1 MVIRYALRELAFRR
15 SRSLVTALSIAV
27 AVLAA
32 VLLTALAASYARAI
46 RAPVETVGADV
57 VVQITGDIPPKLEG
71 LVFPHPNALVPAD
84 ATAAIAE
91 MSGVI
96 SVTRGVYMWEL
107 APDRYQSVL
116 GIEEGDAGLGSL
128 GSRLI
133 DGKAIHAGSRAVLLD
148 SDFAGKNGVTVGAE
162 VDIGGTKFP
171 VAGIV
176 DATRGGKVVRADVY
190 MPLARAQQLAVAAP
204 MVQALYPFRADDAN
218 LLLVKVDRQHLES
231 VVDRTVA
238 LLGKKGI
245 VSSELSFREALSGV
259 LFLSQR
265 MGFIV
270 AVVIGA
276 FAAAFVLRA
285 TASAIT
291 ERRRE
296 MAVLQAVGWPWR
308 RIREQILLENALL
321 ALTGAALGVLAA
333 VAIAAALGQIS
344 VTLDLP
350 WDLSSTPHFIPEAT
364 RDRTQTITVPIAVPW
379 EMAAIA
385 AGGGFTVAI
394 AAALLLAASPPPQ
407 PWSLLRSE

>member
-1 MVIRYALRELAFRR
+1 MAFRYALRELTYRR
-15 SRSLVTALSIAV
+15 GRSLVTVLSVAV

-84 ATAAIAE
+84 AVATIAK
-91 MSGVI
+91 MPGVI
-96 SVTRGVYMWEL
+96 SLTRGVYMWEL
-107 APDRYQSVL
+107 APDHYQAVL
-116 GIEEGDAGLGSL
+116 GIEDGEAGLGSL
-128 GSRLI
+128 ASRLI
-133 DGKAIHAGSRAVLLD
+133 AGKTLRPDDRAVVLD
-148 SDFAGKNGVTVGAE
+148 SDYASKNGVKVGAE
-162 VDIGGTKFP
+162 LDIGGTKFP

-176 DATRGGKVVRADVY
+176 DAARGGKVVRADVY
-190 MPLARAQQLAVAAP
+190 MPLAPAQALAAAAP
-204 MVQALYPFRADDAN
+204 MVQALYPFHADDAN
-218 LLLVKVDRQHLES
+218 LLLVKVDRQNLES
-231 VVDRTVA
+231 VVDKIVG

-265 MGFIV
+265 MGLIV

-285 TASAIT
+285 TASAIA

-296 MAVLQAVGWPWR
+296 MAVLQAIGWPWKHIR
-308 RIREQILLENALL
+308 RQVLIENGML
-321 ALTGAALGVLAA
+321 ALAGVALGVLAA
-333 VAIAAALGQIS
+333 VAIAAALGHIS

-364 RDRTQTITVPIAVPW
+364 LDRTQTITVPISVPW
-379 EMAAIA
+379 ETAALAAIGGLVVTLGA
-385 AGGGFTVAI
+385 AFA
-394 AAALLLAASPPPQ
+394 LAASPPSQ